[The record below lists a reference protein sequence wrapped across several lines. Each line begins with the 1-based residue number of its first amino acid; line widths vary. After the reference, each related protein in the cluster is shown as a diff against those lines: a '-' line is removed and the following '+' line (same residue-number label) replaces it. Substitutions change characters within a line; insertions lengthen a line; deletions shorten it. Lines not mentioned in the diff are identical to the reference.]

1 MMTYKDEGESR
12 KHTTNQETRRTKY
25 MKKMIILGCCIM
37 LFLCMVGSVYASN
50 LDPTTMDRL
59 DALYDEMSMRMY
71 GVHFN
76 ELKDNELHQD
86 TRAQIM
92 RNNVELA
99 VQNYISLQ
107 LSLR

>member
-1 MMTYKDEGESR
+1 
-12 KHTTNQETRRTKY
+12 
-25 MKKMIILGCCIM
+25 MKKIIILGCCIM
-37 LFLCMVGSVYASN
+37 LCLCMVGSAYASN
-50 LDPTTMDRL
+50 LDPNTMDRL

-76 ELKDNELHQD
+76 ELQDRELHQD
-86 TRAQIM
+86 MRAQIM